1 MLGDRMQK
9 FWFDSVR
16 CPVTGIGLEYAL
28 LYLIGFVLRG
38 FRLGVLFCTLI
49 KADFLDFW
57 QGF

>member
-1 MLGDRMQK
+1 MLGDNVQK

-16 CPVTGIGLEYAL
+16 CPVTDIGLEYAL

-38 FRLGVLFCTLI
+38 FRLGVLYCALI
-49 KADFLDFW
+49 KADVLDFW